1 MEQQQIQNVIEKAI
15 ELLSSVNQNN
25 TNQFCTIPPEL
36 QKKIDEA
43 GILQNVKLDPG
54 LDKIREAL
62 PFIKAVEKSGDFPK
76 FDYYCFVPSPDLLG
90 GRCRLFGVNGGRKPI
105 VVFEDFPK
113 EIKIDDGSAKSRIE
127 YAFLLP
133 YQ

>member
-43 GILQNVKLDPG
+43 GVLQNVKLDPG
-54 LDKIREAL
+54 IDKIRKAL
-62 PFIKAVEKSGDFPK
+62 PFIKALEKSGDYPK
-76 FDYYCFVPSPDLLG
+76 FEYYCFVPSPALIG
-90 GRCRLFGVNGGRKPI
+90 GGYRLFGVNVGRKPI
-105 VVFEDFPK
+105 VVFEDFPGN
-113 EIKIDDGSAKSRIE
+113 IKIVNGVTKTKIK
-127 YAFLLP
+127 YAFLIP
-133 YQ
+133 VK